1 MKGEHHLWLDDDLKM
16 KIKTKRILFFEKE
29 VWRKKEIKD
38 KRNVKFHESENE
50 QSQLNTVEENI
61 NKDSIED
68 N

>member
-1 MKGEHHLWLDDDLKM
+1 M
-16 KIKTKRILFFEKE
+16 KIKKTKTILFLEKE

-50 QSQLNTVEENI
+50 QSQLNTLEENI

>member
-1 MKGEHHLWLDDDLKM
+1 M
-16 KIKTKRILFFEKE
+16 KIKTKRILFLERRFG
-29 VWRKKEIKD
+29 EIKD
-38 KRNVKFHESENE
+38 KRNVKFYESENE